1 MTLEHTAFPVMTRS
15 LMIMWVGGGS
25 EEYDEEDKHNL
36 EPVPSV
42 SKVHAGYRT
51 VK

>member
-1 MTLEHTAFPVMTRS
+1 MTRS

-25 EEYDEEDKHNL
+25 EKNDEGDKHYL

-42 SKVHAGYRT
+42 SKVHAAYRT